1 MLRLPDTFTAISW
14 NGKIAGSVDFTAL
27 PTKSVD
33 RREHM
38 KLYLALR
45 LWPEYSGLFVNMKYA
60 GQMPSSQNC
69 GRMPK
74 KIPVEINSMETS
86 ENQRETQLNCLSTLD
101 VESFRPGRSRRR
113 TSIYRAGVSILY
125 GSVTRWW
132 SRRLRPRNQ
141 KRVCSLSQESTDLKI
156 CRQTL

>member
-33 RREHM
+33 RTAYV
-38 KLYLALR
+38 KLCLALW
-45 LWPEYSGLFVNMKYA
+45 LWPEYSGLFVNRKSA

-74 KIPVEINSMETS
+74 KIPVEINSMKQVRIS
-86 ENQRETQLNCLSTLD
+86 GKLN
-101 VESFRPGRSRRR
+101 
-113 TSIYRAGVSILY
+113 
-125 GSVTRWW
+125 
-132 SRRLRPRNQ
+132 
-141 KRVCSLSQESTDLKI
+141 
-156 CRQTL
+156 

>member
-33 RREHM
+33 HREHM

-86 ENQRETQLNCLSTLD
+86 ENQRETQLN
-101 VESFRPGRSRRR
+101 R
-113 TSIYRAGVSILY
+113 
-125 GSVTRWW
+125 
-132 SRRLRPRNQ
+132 
-141 KRVCSLSQESTDLKI
+141 
-156 CRQTL
+156 